1 MKSKVFYEENRTIVI
16 CLTNDDNVVIEI
28 FDYSQKQ
35 EKYSVD
41 FRYYDYDFEMVLD
54 IYKNFDL
61 I

>member
-1 MKSKVFYEENRTIVI
+1 MKSKVFYEENRTVVI
-16 CLTNDDNVVIEI
+16 CLTNDDNVIIEI

>member
-28 FDYSQKQ
+28 FDYSSKQ

-41 FRYYDYDFEMVLD
+41 FRYYDYDYEMVLEF
-54 IYKNFDL
+54 YKNFDL

>member
-1 MKSKVFYEENRTIVI
+1 MKSKVFFEENRTVVI
-16 CLTNDDNVVIEI
+16 CLTNDDNVVVEI

>member
-1 MKSKVFYEENRTIVI
+1 MKSKVFYEKNRTIVI

>member
-1 MKSKVFYEENRTIVI
+1 MKSKVFYGENRTVVI

>member
-1 MKSKVFYEENRTIVI
+1 MKSKVFYEENRIIVI
-16 CLTNDDNVVIEI
+16 CLTSDDNVVIEI
-28 FDYSQKQ
+28 FDYSSKQ

>member
-54 IYKNFDL
+54 TYNYGL

>member
-28 FDYSQKQ
+28 FDYSSKQ

-54 IYKNFDL
+54 IYKHFDL

>member
-28 FDYSQKQ
+28 FDYSSKQ

-41 FRYYDYDFEMVLD
+41 FRYYDYDYEMVLEL
-54 IYKNFDL
+54 YKNFDL

>member
-1 MKSKVFYEENRTIVI
+1 MKTKVFYEQNRTIVF
-16 CLTNDDNVVIEI
+16 CLNNDDNVIIEI
-28 FDYSQKQ
+28 FDYSSKS

-54 IYKNFDL
+54 IYKNFNL

>member
-16 CLTNDDNVVIEI
+16 YLTNNDNVVIEI